1 MMHETGESM
10 GPNKDPKKNDI
21 KMCRVS
27 NFLISF
33 FPTKCID
40 NGWAQKKLYFLI
52 KNGTKLGT
60 LTW

>member
-10 GPNKDPKKNDI
+10 RPNKAPKKNDI

-33 FPTKCID
+33 FTKCID
-40 NGWAQKKLYFLI
+40 NG
-52 KNGTKLGT
+52 
-60 LTW
+60 